1 MIEVGEPIPDA
12 QLQTLVN
19 GRIATFSIREK
30 LKDKKVVIFAV
41 PGAFTPGCTRVHL
54 PGYVKHAPES
64 KAKGFDGIYCLSV
77 NDAYV
82 MNAWGLSAN
91 ALDEVEMLAD
101 GSAQFVTKLG
111 LAVDLSNYGMG
122 TRSQR
127 FSMTLEDCVVTSL
140 QIDAHTIQKT
150 GAIFTCIGARVGLIA
165 PKGRYSNANP
175 KRSKMH

>member
-1 MIEVGEPIPDA
+1 MIEVGDPIPDA

-19 GRIATFSIREK
+19 ERVTTFSIREK
-30 LKDKKVVIFAV
+30 LKNRKVVIFAV

-54 PGYVKHAPES
+54 PGYVKYATEI

-91 ALDEVEMLAD
+91 ALDHVEMLAD

-111 LAVDLSNYGMG
+111 LAVDLSKYGMG

-127 FSMTLEDCVVTSL
+127 FSMTLEDCIVRSL

-150 GAIFTCIGARVGLIA
+150 SAVFTCGL
-165 PKGRYSNANP
+165 SEVNEV
-175 KRSKMH
+175 

>member
-1 MIEVGEPIPDA
+1 MRVGHEGYKQMIEVGDPIPDA

-19 GRIATFSIREK
+19 ERVTTFSIQEK
-30 LKDKKVVIFAV
+30 LKNRKVVIFAV

-54 PGYVKHAPES
+54 PGYVKYATEI

-82 MNAWGLSAN
+82 MNAWALSAN
-91 ALDEVEMLAD
+91 ALDHVEMLAD
-101 GSAQFVTKLG
+101 GSAQFVKKLG
-111 LAVDLSNYGMG
+111 LAVDLSKYGMG

-127 FSMTLEDCVVTSL
+127 FSMTLEDCIVRSL

-150 GAIFTCIGARVGLIA
+150 SAVFTCGL
-165 PKGRYSNANP
+165 SEVNEV
-175 KRSKMH
+175 

>member
-1 MIEVGEPIPDA
+1 MIEVGDPIPDA

-19 GRIATFSIREK
+19 ERVTTFSIREK
-30 LKDKKVVIFAV
+30 LKNRKVVIFAV

-54 PGYVKHAPES
+54 PGYVKYATKI

-91 ALDEVEMLAD
+91 ALDQVEMLAD

-111 LAVDLSNYGMG
+111 LAVDLSKYGMG

-127 FSMTLEDCVVTSL
+127 FSMTLEDCIVRSL

-150 GAIFTCIGARVGLIA
+150 SAVFTCGL
-165 PKGRYSNANP
+165 SEVNEV
-175 KRSKMH
+175 